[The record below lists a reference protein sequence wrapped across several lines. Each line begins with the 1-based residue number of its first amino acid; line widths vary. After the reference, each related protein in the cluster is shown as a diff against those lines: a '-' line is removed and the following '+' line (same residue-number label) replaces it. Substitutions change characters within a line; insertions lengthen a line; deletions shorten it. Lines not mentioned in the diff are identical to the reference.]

1 MKEKNIG
8 FYVYTEQK
16 KKLPLIMLDEN
27 KPGEQLLYMRLKSVW
42 CKHHGHRLTETGRN
56 FDQVW

>member
-1 MKEKNIG
+1 M
-8 FYVYTEQK
+8 
-16 KKLPLIMLDEN
+16 LIMLDEN
-27 KPGEQLLYMRLKSVW
+27 KPGEQLLYMRLIKSVW